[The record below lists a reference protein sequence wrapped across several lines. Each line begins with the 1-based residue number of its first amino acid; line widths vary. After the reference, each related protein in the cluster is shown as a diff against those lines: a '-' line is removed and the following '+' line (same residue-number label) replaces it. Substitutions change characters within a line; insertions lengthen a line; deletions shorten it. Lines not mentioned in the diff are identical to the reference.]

1 MSLSLSVLLWWN
13 WWYPCCFAILICW
26 ICEGV
31 VLKLLSCVG
40 NLASLKEDDQSR
52 SSFDSQPSCGT
63 RQLQCCPYFLNQL
76 LFDGMEFE
84 HFLHLQCCFWS
95 SSTDIREKNSSHGRP
110 STSRRGNWW
119 MCQICLEVTCPY
131 YLFPSKKFSIQ
142 LQEVFMRWL
151 RLSLSICW
159 GWKSSI
165 YLQFRHH

>member
-84 HFLHLQCCFWS
+84 HFLHLQCCVWS

-119 MCQICLEVTCPY
+119 MCQICGNLPI
-131 YLFPSKKFSIQ
+131 LFVSIQEILNSIARGFYEMIKIEFINLLGLKKFNLPSI
-142 LQEVFMRWL
+142 
-151 RLSLSICW
+151 
-159 GWKSSI
+159 
-165 YLQFRHH
+165 